1 MKWIF
6 VREKNVNVTII
17 IIIISYPIFK
27 MASYTDLLVRNLEHE
42 FNLCVELE
50 SKIRKLD
57 SDSEDTSCP
66 ICMEDLT
73 DKNKTTTACGHVF
86 HSSCIFKNMMLRTTC
101 PMCREDLVCKS
112 IPTTNT
118 TNNTNTNTNSNT
130 NINININYNLTQSQ
144 SQLMDIDDDIINA
157 LLSQEIQYDE
167 PTVNN
172 DNSDTNTDSDSE
184 SGTETDS
191 DSDSAIISG
200 NSSVYD
206 PSLALPTLADP
217 DDDDDDD
224 DDDSSGF
231 ERFETDL
238 TLSEV
243 TNKMIEL
250 GYTPDDMFYY
260 MTWRVNPFYFNME
273 YLNKYN
279 DEFYDKMTE
288 TMHKIFTK
296 EIPITTTS
304 TVSQENIIEDF
315 NSRVMTIYELN

>member
-1 MKWIF
+1 
-6 VREKNVNVTII
+6 
-17 IIIISYPIFK
+17 
-27 MASYTDLLVRNLEHE
+27 MASYSDLLVRNLEHE
-42 FNLCVELE
+42 FDLCVELE
-50 SKIRKLD
+50 SKVKNLD
-57 SDSEDTSCP
+57 SDSEDRLCP

-101 PMCREDLVCKS
+101 PMCREDLVCKV
-112 IPTTNT
+112 IPTNPTPISTNSNT
-118 TNNTNTNTNSNT
+118 TNT
-130 NINININYNLTQSQ
+130 NINININYNLSQ
-144 SQLMDIDDDIINA
+144 ATNQLMDIDDDIINA
-157 LLSQEIQYDE
+157 LLSQDILSQEIQYDE

-172 DNSDTNTDSDSE
+172 DNSDANTDSDSE
-184 SGTETDS
+184 SDSDTDS
-191 DSDSAIISG
+191 DSDIISG

-206 PSLALPTLADP
+206 SSLALPTLADP
-217 DDDDDDD
+217 DDDDDESD
-224 DDDSSGF
+224 GF

-250 GYTPDDMFYY
+250 GYTTEDMFYY
-260 MTWRVNPFYFNME
+260 MTWRVNPFYFNMD

-296 EIPITTTS
+296 EIPITTAT
-304 TVSQENIIEDF
+304 TMSQENIIEDF
-315 NSRVMTIYELN
+315 NARVMTIYELN

>member
-1 MKWIF
+1 MSHF
-6 VREKNVNVTII
+6 
-17 IIIISYPIFK
+17 S
-27 MASYTDLLVRNLEHE
+27 DLFVRNLEHE
-42 FNLCVELE
+42 FDLCIDVSPET
-50 SKIRKLD
+50 LD
-57 SDSEDTSCP
+57 DFSEDTSCP

-112 IPTTNT
+112 VPSSNA
-118 TNNTNTNTNSNT
+118 NTNINT
-130 NINININYNLTQSQ
+130 NINININYNLSQ
-144 SQLMDIDDDIINA
+144 NNSLMDIDDDIINA
-157 LLSQEIQYDE
+157 LLSQDILSQELQYNE
-167 PTVNN
+167 HPINN
-172 DNSDTNTDSDSE
+172 DDENETDSDSE
-184 SGTETDS
+184 SGTESESDS
-191 DSDSAIISG
+191 DSDSQEESAIISG
-200 NSSVYD
+200 NSSVSVYD
-206 PSLALPTLADP
+206 TSFALPTLADP

-224 DDDSSGF
+224 DSAGF

-250 GYTPDDMFYY
+250 GYTPEDMFYY

-296 EIPITTTS
+296 EIPIINQETTS
-304 TVSQENIIEDF
+304 TADF
-315 NSRVMTIYELN
+315 NSRIMTIYELN

>member
-1 MKWIF
+1 
-6 VREKNVNVTII
+6 
-17 IIIISYPIFK
+17 
-27 MASYTDLLVRNLEHE
+27 MASYSDLLVRNLEHE
-42 FNLCVELE
+42 FDLCVELE
-50 SKIRKLD
+50 SKVKNLD
-57 SDSEDTSCP
+57 SDSEDRLCP

-112 IPTTNT
+112 VPTPIST
-118 TNNTNTNTNSNT
+118 NT
-130 NINININYNLTQSQ
+130 NINININYNLSQ
-144 SQLMDIDDDIINA
+144 ATNQLMDIDDDIINA
-157 LLSQEIQYDE
+157 LLSQDILSQEIQYDE

-172 DNSDTNTDSDSE
+172 DNSDANTDSDSE
-184 SGTETDS
+184 SDSDTDS
-191 DSDSAIISG
+191 DSDIISG

-217 DDDDDDD
+217 DDDDDESD
-224 DDDSSGF
+224 GF

-250 GYTPDDMFYY
+250 GYTTEDMFYY
-260 MTWRVNPFYFNME
+260 MTWRVNPFYFNMD

-296 EIPITTTS
+296 EIPITTAT
-304 TVSQENIIEDF
+304 TMSQENIIEDF
-315 NSRVMTIYELN
+315 NARVMTIYELN

>member
-1 MKWIF
+1 M
-6 VREKNVNVTII
+6 
-17 IIIISYPIFK
+17 SYF
-27 MASYTDLLVRNLEHE
+27 SDLVSRNLEHE
-42 FNLCVELE
+42 FDLCLELE
-50 SKIRKLD
+50 SKIRILNSNPTPNSSTD
-57 SDSEDTSCP
+57 SEEDTSCP

-73 DKNKTTTACGHVF
+73 DKNKTTTSCGHVF

-112 IPTTNT
+112 VPSSN
-118 TNNTNTNTNSNT
+118 NT
-130 NINININYNLTQSQ
+130 NINININYNLSQ
-144 SQLMDIDDDIINA
+144 THSQLMDIDDDIINA
-157 LLSQEIQYDE
+157 LLSQDILSQEIQYDDPN

-172 DNSDTNTDSDSE
+172 DDDNGTVNASDSE
-184 SGTETDS
+184 SETDS
-191 DSDSAIISG
+191 DSDSDSNTDSDIISG
-200 NSSVYD
+200 NSSVSVYD
-206 PSLALPTLADP
+206 PSRALPTLADP

-224 DDDSSGF
+224 DDDESAGF

-238 TLSEV
+238 TLTEV

-250 GYTPDDMFYY
+250 GYTPEDMFYY

-296 EIPITTTS
+296 EIPITATTLN
-304 TVSQENIIEDF
+304 QENIFNDF
-315 NSRVMTIYELN
+315 NNRVMTIYELN

>member
-1 MKWIF
+1 
-6 VREKNVNVTII
+6 
-17 IIIISYPIFK
+17 
-27 MASYTDLLVRNLEHE
+27 MASYSDLLVRNLEHE
-42 FNLCVELE
+42 FDLCVELE
-50 SKIRKLD
+50 SKIRNLD

-112 IPTTNT
+112 VPTPTSTPTPTNTTNT
-118 TNNTNTNTNSNT
+118 TNT
-130 NINININYNLTQSQ
+130 NINININYNLTQTTN
-144 SQLMDIDDDIINA
+144 QLMDIDDDIINSVLNYNLDDDTINA
-157 LLSQEIQYDE
+157 LLSQDILSQEIQYNE

-172 DNSDTNTDSDSE
+172 DNSDANTDSDSE
-184 SGTETDS
+184 SDSDTDS
-191 DSDSAIISG
+191 DSDIISG

-217 DDDDDDD
+217 DDDDDESD
-224 DDDSSGF
+224 GF

-250 GYTPDDMFYY
+250 GYTTEDMFYY

-279 DEFYDKMTE
+279 DDFYDKMTE

-296 EIPITTTS
+296 EIPITTAT
-304 TVSQENIIEDF
+304 TMSQENIIEDF
-315 NSRVMTIYELN
+315 NARVMTIYELN

>member
-1 MKWIF
+1 
-6 VREKNVNVTII
+6 
-17 IIIISYPIFK
+17 
-27 MASYTDLLVRNLEHE
+27 MAYFSDLVSRNLQDE
-42 FNLCVELE
+42 FDLCVDVNP
-50 SKIRKLD
+50 KTVYD
-57 SDSEDTSCP
+57 FSEDTSCP

-101 PMCREDLVCKS
+101 PMCREDLVCKV
-112 IPTTNT
+112 IPTNPTPISTNSNT
-118 TNNTNTNTNSNT
+118 TNT
-130 NINININYNLTQSQ
+130 NINININYNLSQ
-144 SQLMDIDDDIINA
+144 TTNQLMDIDDDIINSVLNYNLDDDTINA
-157 LLSQEIQYDE
+157 LLSQDILSQEIQYDE

-172 DNSDTNTDSDSE
+172 DNSYANTDSDSE
-184 SGTETDS
+184 SDSDTDS
-191 DSDSAIISG
+191 DSDIISG

-217 DDDDDDD
+217 DDDDDESD
-224 DDDSSGF
+224 GF

-250 GYTPDDMFYY
+250 GYTTEDMFYY

-296 EIPITTTS
+296 EIPI
-304 TVSQENIIEDF
+304 IDDF
-315 NSRVMTIYELN
+315 NSRAMTIYELN

>member
-1 MKWIF
+1 
-6 VREKNVNVTII
+6 
-17 IIIISYPIFK
+17 
-27 MASYTDLLVRNLEHE
+27 MASYSDLLVRNLEHE
-42 FNLCVELE
+42 FDLCVELE
-50 SKIRKLD
+50 SKVKNLD
-57 SDSEDTSCP
+57 SDSEDRLCP

-112 IPTTNT
+112 VPTPISTNSNT
-118 TNNTNTNTNSNT
+118 TNT
-130 NINININYNLTQSQ
+130 NINININYNLSQ
-144 SQLMDIDDDIINA
+144 ATNQLMDIDDDIINA
-157 LLSQEIQYDE
+157 LLSQDILSQEIQYDE

-172 DNSDTNTDSDSE
+172 DNSDANTDSDSE
-184 SGTETDS
+184 SDSDTDS
-191 DSDSAIISG
+191 DSDIISG

-206 PSLALPTLADP
+206 SSLALPTLADP
-217 DDDDDDD
+217 DDDDDESD
-224 DDDSSGF
+224 GF

-250 GYTPDDMFYY
+250 GYTTEDMFYY
-260 MTWRVNPFYFNME
+260 MTWRVNPFYFNMD

-296 EIPITTTS
+296 EIPITTAT
-304 TVSQENIIEDF
+304 TMSQENIIEDF
-315 NSRVMTIYELN
+315 NARVMTIYELN